1 MSAHISMKPRRSA
14 EEGVMRELC
23 VAELR
28 KRYLDARIIHELP
41 LRYSSNRIDLAAV
54 TPDKIVSLEIKSS
67 RDVADRLEDQIRAF
81 IPVSHRIIVALAPK
95 WNPEPEYE
103 KVPIRA
109 PFGGWTYNR
118 TNETTVQAALR
129 RIGEPRMIETWK
141 CCHESGLSDH
151 DLERM
156 HRDSYPWP
164 VKMLDVLW
172 VSELKEVAARHRVSF
187 DKRTPH
193 LKLVTACCDVMTSR
207 EIVTAVCRALRERDA
222 FDKLS
227 DPPVASDLPRSF
239 VPARSMQEA
248 LSL

>member
-1 MSAHISMKPRRSA
+1 MSAAAPNPLRRSA
-14 EEGVMRELC
+14 EEGAMRALC

-28 KRYLDARIIHELP
+28 TRYPDARIIHELP

-103 KVPIRA
+103 EVPVRGA
-109 PFGGWTYNR
+109 FGGWVYKKK
-118 TNETTVQAALR
+118 NETAVQAALCR
-129 RIGEPRMIETWK
+129 VKHSSMIETWTVSYEAGTIK
-141 CCHESGLSDH
+141 GIENPR
-151 DLERM
+151 EYF
-156 HRDSYPWP
+156 YPWP
-164 VKMLDVLW
+164 FRMLDMLW
-172 VSELKEVAARHRVSF
+172 VAELRDVAARHRVCR
-187 DKRTPH
+187 DKRAPH
-193 LKLVTACCDVMTSR
+193 WELVTACCDVMTSR

-227 DPPVASDLPRSF
+227 DPPIRAEPRA
-239 VPARSMQEA
+239 VIPAPAMQEA
-248 LSL
+248 LAI